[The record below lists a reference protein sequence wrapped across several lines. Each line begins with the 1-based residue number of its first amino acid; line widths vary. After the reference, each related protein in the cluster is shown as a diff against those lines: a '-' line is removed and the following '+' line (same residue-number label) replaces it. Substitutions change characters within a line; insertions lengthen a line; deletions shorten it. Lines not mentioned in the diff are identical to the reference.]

1 MAFLNRLFSGRSLT
15 FLLMAA
21 CFVLVACAIGY
32 LGPFVGFGEARPFAA
47 MGSRLLFIVLALLWF
62 VAFWYGIPLC
72 LPGALT
78 GCALI
83 WVAGPFFLIGERYP
97 LQSAAVRLTAIAII
111 LALVL
116 LYAAWRFLLFVLNNP
131 TWIEKIRFCR
141 KASVQAPGISDVARI
156 IRDAQKYSQRIYQ
169 QKYGWR
175 RFFVGRH
182 LRDAQPCY
190 LVLGPA
196 SAGKTSLILSSGQE
210 FPLPE
215 QLSRAARENPPT
227 ASCECFFANDAIFID
242 TSGKYVTAAEDNRQE
257 WQGLLQAIH
266 KYRPATGI
274 NGALITF
281 SASDILSLS
290 QTQRLAL
297 AATLRARLDDL
308 RTTLGARF
316 PVYLLVTKVDEL
328 TGFDA
333 WFRHLT
339 AQEREQIWG
348 VTFPWGDIR
357 KGKST
362 PGGDIEQEL
371 RLLENRLR
379 NAVSIRHQEEYAVA
393 DRKKM
398 YAVPQD
404 FRLLAQGVAELVR
417 PIFFASRYDE
427 TQFYSTLRGVYFTSS
442 CQPESVTLRNS
453 TTLVQKWRNYVA
465 RADLGSCACLPE
477 PTPEEDRPGA
487 DVVWG
492 KRYFLRR
499 LFADIIIRD
508 AGLVRYNLRAQSK
521 YRFQNLLGHL
531 ACITLCV
538 ILIRGFLTS
547 YALNS
552 DYLTAIGRHAERLQ
566 RDVNAW
572 VRTRDL
578 PLLPALLNSSRDL
591 AAYPGLMI
599 DAPGADWRYGLYT
612 ASAVSQQADTL
623 YHYFLQRLLFPMIE
637 REATETLQRALQEDN
652 PAQLYDALKRYLM
665 LTGQERFDLDYLVDS
680 ITHAWSEN
688 GKITAFEEKEIFTGH
703 LNALFSQPQWRRFG
717 QPRDEDLVRD
727 ARKRLAQTTLTTRL
741 WSRLRAR
748 LEDDAPPNLTLDQLA
763 GDASA
768 HVFTLDDS
776 TLLAS
781 GIPGLYTQAGYH
793 QVVKKKLSL
802 LLTGAFQEDR
812 WVMGN
817 DNGST
822 INPLI
827 LRNDVLGRYLDE
839 YAGYWERL
847 LSGVKLLPVDTP
859 QTAGMTANIFMLRTL
874 VAANS
879 PLVSLVREAVKH
891 TTLTA
896 NGPDLAATLNLT
908 NRSALLSD
916 AKRANATLA
925 FQERRLLQE
934 RVDNRFAALREFYS
948 GSPLPDAKTGTVS
961 AMPGSAFNRI
971 IGLLNDQYTLFVMYD
986 NALQNGDPPAL
997 SDAARRLAVESDTW
1011 PAPLKNVIAPLLNN
1025 SFQKVE
1031 GEMTNQQQAAIETGP
1046 GELCRSGIE
1055 GHYPLSESEQEV
1067 SLNQFER
1074 FFGAGGT
1081 LDTYFQAHLADS
1093 VDSTASPWRYKGRA
1107 QGEGLDLFE
1116 QGAAIR
1122 SALFQGENGRKVAL
1136 DLSVAVVY
1144 MDPSITRLQMRFN
1157 EAASEYSHGP
1167 VTPLFFHWPGGG
1179 SANQILLSARPA
1191 QKEAASELSLEGP
1204 WSLLRWV
1211 DKASEVRQTADGKT
1225 ILTFFLNKRRVDF
1238 EVTGLNWAGRFV
1250 PDLLKRFTCP
1260 PAAWHKGG
1268 GNDETSRSPH
1278 QAR

>member
-1 MAFLNRLFSGRSLT
+1 M
-15 FLLMAA
+15 
-21 CFVLVACAIGY
+21 
-32 LGPFVGFGEARPFAA
+32 
-47 MGSRLLFIVLALLWF
+47 
-62 VAFWYGIPLC
+62 
-72 LPGALT
+72 
-78 GCALI
+78 
-83 WVAGPFFLIGERYP
+83 
-97 LQSAAVRLTAIAII
+97 
-111 LALVL
+111 L
-116 LYAAWRFLLFVLNNP
+116 LYAVWRFLLFVLNNP
-131 TWIEKIRFCR
+131 TWIEKIRFRR

-521 YRFQNLLGHL
+521 YRFQNLLG
-531 ACITLCV
+531 
-538 ILIRGFLTS
+538 
-547 YALNS
+547 
-552 DYLTAIGRHAERLQ
+552 
-566 RDVNAW
+566 
-572 VRTRDL
+572 
-578 PLLPALLNSSRDL
+578 
-591 AAYPGLMI
+591 
-599 DAPGADWRYGLYT
+599 
-612 ASAVSQQADTL
+612 
-623 YHYFLQRLLFPMIE
+623 
-637 REATETLQRALQEDN
+637 
-652 PAQLYDALKRYLM
+652 
-665 LTGQERFDLDYLVDS
+665 QERFDLDYLVDS

-839 YAGYWERL
+839 YAGYPQR
-847 LSGVKLLPVDTP
+847 PV
-859 QTAGMTANIFMLRTL
+859 
-874 VAANS
+874 
-879 PLVSLVREAVKH
+879 
-891 TTLTA
+891 
-896 NGPDLAATLNLT
+896 
-908 NRSALLSD
+908 
-916 AKRANATLA
+916 A
-925 FQERRLLQE
+925 F
-934 RVDNRFAALREFYS
+934 
-948 GSPLPDAKTGTVS
+948 
-961 AMPGSAFNRI
+961 
-971 IGLLNDQYTLFVMYD
+971 
-986 NALQNGDPPAL
+986 
-997 SDAARRLAVESDTW
+997 
-1011 PAPLKNVIAPLLNN
+1011 
-1025 SFQKVE
+1025 
-1031 GEMTNQQQAAIETGP
+1031 
-1046 GELCRSGIE
+1046 
-1055 GHYPLSESEQEV
+1055 
-1067 SLNQFER
+1067 
-1074 FFGAGGT
+1074 
-1081 LDTYFQAHLADS
+1081 
-1093 VDSTASPWRYKGRA
+1093 
-1107 QGEGLDLFE
+1107 
-1116 QGAAIR
+1116 
-1122 SALFQGENGRKVAL
+1122 
-1136 DLSVAVVY
+1136 
-1144 MDPSITRLQMRFN
+1144 
-1157 EAASEYSHGP
+1157 
-1167 VTPLFFHWPGGG
+1167 
-1179 SANQILLSARPA
+1179 
-1191 QKEAASELSLEGP
+1191 
-1204 WSLLRWV
+1204 
-1211 DKASEVRQTADGKT
+1211 
-1225 ILTFFLNKRRVDF
+1225 
-1238 EVTGLNWAGRFV
+1238 
-1250 PDLLKRFTCP
+1250 
-1260 PAAWHKGG
+1260 
-1268 GNDETSRSPH
+1268 
-1278 QAR
+1278 